1 MSLLRKSLMVQF
13 ILFIVFFFM
22 GGNVI
27 LTSLMGDKLPWLSYL
42 ILGFLV
48 VGIVIAFFIYRQK
61 DTRIVKITANE
72 VNWLKYLLY
81 GYFLVYIF
89 NMFATSFVPNATQIL
104 AIITGSL
111 LMIIALIG
119 IIIQLRILRIK

>member
-27 LTSLMGDKLPWLSYL
+27 LSVYLRDQMPWLSYL
-42 ILGFLV
+42 ILGLLVLGIVLGFLV
-48 VGIVIAFFIYRQK
+48 YRSK
-61 DTRIVKITANE
+61 DTRIVKITADE

-81 GYFLVYIF
+81 GYFLVYII
-89 NMFATSFVPNATQIL
+89 NMFASSFAPNSQLLVAV
-104 AIITGSL
+104 ITGIL
-111 LMIIALIG
+111 LMVIAGIG
-119 IIIQLRILRIK
+119 IIIQIRILRIK